1 MAYFLHVSAIGIGI
15 FNENGKIV
23 ELVDISADKLKLF
36 FQEGNLRE
44 LDSLKKKY
52 SNLIELDLKR
62 DRDIFLKILNS
73 LNSEKY
79 FNKFYEKN
87 MEMTA
92 NMLRNL
98 SMKDYIISQSINNID
113 ETEKVINI
121 LTTRLREWYSLYNPE
136 LSKKI
141 EDNRRYSLA
150 VIDDKKEKSSIGGKV
165 SVSDLEPVISLAK
178 KINSLFE
185 FIDEQETYLKN
196 IMTSYCPNL
205 SAVATELIGARLIAL
220 SGSLK
225 KLSLFPSSTIQ
236 TLGAEKAMFR
246 HLKSG
251 DRPPKYGI
259 IILHPIINNQKRSDK
274 GKVAR
279 SLASK
284 ISIAAKVDYF
294 GGSEIEG
301 YDMISKVETN
311 LMKKK
316 KDTNKKYNP
325 TKKKQK

>member
-1 MAYFLHVSAIGIGI
+1 MTHYLHVSPLGIGI

-23 ELVDISADKLKLF
+23 ELTEVSSEKLSSF
-36 FQEGNLRE
+36 CRDGNLRE
-44 LDSLKKKY
+44 LDNIKKKY
-52 SNLIELDLKR
+52 PNLIEIDLKKN
-62 DRDIFLKILNS
+62 RDILLKILNS
-73 LNSEKY
+73 LNS
-79 FNKFYEKN
+79 NKSFEVFHQMN
-87 MEMTA
+87 MEMA
-92 NMLRNL
+92 ASMLRNL

-121 LTTRLREWYSLYNPE
+121 LVTRLREWYSLYNPE

-141 EDNRRYSLA
+141 ENNQKYSLA

-165 SVSDLEPVISLAK
+165 SDSDLEPVISLAK
-178 KINSLFE
+178 KINSLFY
-185 FIDEQETYLKN
+185 FIEEQETYLKN

-259 IILHPIINNQKRSDK
+259 IILHPIINNQKRNDK

-301 YDMISKVETN
+301 YDLINKVETN
-311 LMKKK
+311 LVKKK
-316 KDTNKKYNP
+316 RDSNKKYNNP
-325 TKKKQK
+325 KKQK